1 MTFACLYFFR
11 SFAKKP
17 RASFKISFA
26 CRNSAFS
33 RSSSRFR
40 IFNSTSLNSGSG
52 AFGLCLLW
60 FLQSA
65 NVKYGIPNCAAAFL
79 LPISS
84 DNRIASFLNSSLYFD
99 IFYTFLSCFLLYQIL
114 GCLSTLFILYYSGKV
129 NKCAVEKSPKSGK
142 MKINESVLRS
152 GAERNGGK
160 QIRAPRQAAVGA
172 LRNAAHSRY
181 FTGERP
187 NGLDVCILTR
197 L

>member
-1 MTFACLYFFR
+1 MCSDSVERDVRCRPLRLNRVRQHTSQRC
-11 SFAKKP
+11 K
-17 RASFKISFA
+17 RASLAEGIHHVSLAGRITAPMALCPSPTAQPYCFPHFRQRHCQISPL
-26 CRNSAFS
+26 
-33 RSSSRFR
+33 RFG
-40 IFNSTSLNSGSG
+40 FC
-52 AFGLCLLW
+52 F
-60 FLQSA
+60 FL
-65 NVKYGIPNCAAAFL
+65 
-79 LPISS
+79 
-84 DNRIASFLNSSLYFD
+84 
-99 IFYTFLSCFLLYQIL
+99 
-114 GCLSTLFILYYSGKV
+114 GKV

-142 MKINESVLRS
+142 IKINESVLRS